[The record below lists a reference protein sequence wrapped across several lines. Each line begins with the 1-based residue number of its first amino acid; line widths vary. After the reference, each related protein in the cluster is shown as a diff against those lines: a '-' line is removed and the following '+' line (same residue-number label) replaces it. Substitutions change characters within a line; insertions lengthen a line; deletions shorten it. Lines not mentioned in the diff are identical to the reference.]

1 MALKERGAAAVEMA
15 IVLPLLL
22 LVIGGL
28 VDFGRAFYLNAVIT
42 NASREGA
49 RMVAMNYSTATANTR
64 VDAAAT
70 SAMLGGLTKTVT
82 YTTCPNAAGAATA
95 TVSIPTGAAN
105 NQFHW
110 LVLNVIPSFFGG
122 SVPIPNLSATG
133 SMRCNG

>member
-49 RMVAMNYSTATANTR
+49 RMLAMSYSVPEANDRVTAALGTSLGTLSTTR
-64 VDAAAT
+64 TPV
-70 SAMLGGLTKTVT
+70 G
-82 YTTCPNAAGAATA
+82 CPNGAGAATY
-95 TVSIPTGAAN
+95 TVTIPNGAGST
-105 NQFHW
+105 QFHW
-110 LVLNVIPSFFGG
+110 LVLNVLPSFFGATAPAP
-122 SVPIPNLSATG
+122 SLTATG
-133 SMRCNG
+133 SMRCGG